1 VDITGLWRSFIPSAV
16 CVLWGWRWGNV
27 TFKVLKLGL
36 EVVEIKVLRVKRWCL
51 GMEILVSD
59 VKFEGSGLFF
69 SVCDIVTL

>member
-1 VDITGLWRSFIPSAV
+1 MGMEV
-16 CVLWGWRWGNV
+16 GNV
-27 TFKVLKLGL
+27 TFEVLKLGL

-69 SVCDIVTL
+69 SACDIVTM